1 MRLLL
6 SEAEAALRAV
16 FGAARFLR
24 ARQSAERGE
33 VVEVRWLPEQGR
45 YEGRLASPRSAS
57 VTATFSIDNGE
68 CIRFEGSCTCA
79 DRSDCVHPE
88 ALALLAS
95 AEGARPGETDRPAVA
110 KQPRGRDRVVKAPAW
125 EGAVSKLV
133 SAVAP
138 PQGNEEDDGQPPTL
152 GLQFEPLQQPATG
165 RAAPSWRIVLRPVI
179 PGRKGWVR
187 TGVSWSSL
195 GYTRFGSSNRAERH
209 KRLLQQI
216 VTLSSIDGG
225 SSYYGYVP
233 QTIFLDGFVG
243 RRIWD
248 LLSEA
253 QDVGLPM
260 MQSSG
265 GQGPVT
271 VTRSPG
277 RVSLAADR
285 ADDAMVLSAALVVD
299 GATIDDEGRMFVGR
313 PPHGVAWWD
322 SRGPGERLLRLAPL
336 AEPLTPAMAKA
347 LDAPA
352 IRIPPAD
359 EDRFFRD
366 VYPELTGRIS
376 VVAASAAVRLPTEG
390 PVRLLVAVERL
401 SGPRMSLGWHWVR
414 TVGGED
420 RLEPL
425 NGPAASDVQRR
436 QTLIDRVTGIVAGD
450 APSLLAPAATGMQ
463 LAAATVVSG
472 DEVIHLSA
480 DVLPRLAELD
490 GVEVRT
496 TGPEFR
502 EFEESPAIAFVDTD
516 GADGSDW
523 FDLAIR
529 VAVGGEN
536 VAFNELF
543 VALAEDR
550 RFLALPSGA
559 YFRLDRPEFQ
569 RLRELIEE
577 SRALEDVPPG
587 MIRVGRFQLG
597 VWQDLADLGE
607 VDGRA
612 RAWQESIRALTNVEP
627 VGRPE
632 PAGLDADLRPY
643 QRDGFAW
650 LTALYDCGLGGILAD
665 DMGLGKT
672 VQALAL
678 MCSVREQPGAGGPFL
693 VVAPASV
700 VSNWAA
706 EAHRFVPDLTARVVT
721 QARTRRG
728 IDMADVANG
737 ADLVITSY
745 TLFRL
750 EYDAY
755 EAVKWSGLVLDEA
768 QFIKNSQSQ
777 AHRCARRLPAPFK
790 LAITGTPMENN
801 LAELW
806 SLCAVTAPGLFPR
819 LDRFTEYY
827 RNPIERHQDSGRL
840 AQLRRRIR
848 PLVLR
853 RGKGEVAGDLPEKQ
867 EQVIELEL
875 NAKHRRLYQTY
886 LQRERQKVLGL
897 LGDLEKNRFEIFRS
911 LTLLRQASLDVT
923 LVDPRHHGVS
933 STKLDMLEEQ
943 ITGLVAEGHR
953 ALVFSQFTTFLTAA
967 RNRLE
972 QIGVRCCYLDGST
985 RNRATVIDEF
995 KTGTDPVFLISLKA
1009 GGFGLNLTEAD
1020 YCILLDP
1027 WWNPATEAQ
1036 AVDRAHRIGQTRP
1049 VMVYRLVAKDTI
1061 EEKVMALKA
1070 RKAELFSSVLDGG
1083 DFASARLT
1091 AADIRALLE

>member
-6 SEAEAALRAV
+6 SESEAALRAV
-16 FGAARFLR
+16 FGTPRFLR
-24 ARQSAERGE
+24 ARQSAAQAE
-33 VVEVRWLPEQGR
+33 VVEVRWRPEQGLF
-45 YEGRLASPRSAS
+45 EGRLASPRSAS
-57 VTATFSIDNGE
+57 VAATFSIHEGE
-68 CIRFEGSCTCA
+68 CTRFEGSCTCA

-95 AEGARPGETDRPAVA
+95 AKDARAGEIRRPSAA
-110 KQPRGRDRVVKAPAW
+110 EQPRGRGRVVRAPAW

-138 PQGNEEDDGQPPTL
+138 PRADEQDDGQPTL
-152 GLQFEPLQQPATG
+152 GLQFELMQQPAKG
-165 RAAPSWRIVLRPVI
+165 SAVASWRVVLRPVV

-195 GYTRFGSSNRAERH
+195 GYTRFGGKRAERH

-216 VTLSSIDGG
+216 VTLASIDGG
-225 SSYYGYVP
+225 SPYYGYVP
-233 QTIFLDGFVG
+233 QTISLDGFTG
-243 RRIWD
+243 QWIWD

-253 QDVGLPM
+253 QDAGLPM
-260 MQSSG
+260 VQYGS

-271 VTRSPG
+271 VTGSPA

-299 GATIDDEGRMFVGR
+299 GATVGDEGRMFVGR
-313 PPHGVAWWD
+313 PPHGVAWWH
-322 SRGPGERLLRLAPL
+322 SSGQGERWLRLAPL

-352 IRIPPAD
+352 IRIPPSD
-359 EDRFFRD
+359 EDRFLRD
-366 VYPELTGRIS
+366 VYPELIGRIS
-376 VVAASAAVRLPTEG
+376 VVAASAEVRLPAAG
-390 PVRLLVAVERL
+390 PVRLLAAVERL
-401 SGPRMSLGWHWVR
+401 SGLRMSLSWYWVR

-420 RLEPL
+420 RLDPFD
-425 NGPAASDVQRR
+425 GPAACDPEQR
-436 QTLIDRVTGIVAGD
+436 QALIHRVMEIVARE
-450 APSLLAPAATGMQ
+450 APSLLAPAATDMR
-463 LAAATVVSG
+463 LATATVVSG
-472 DEVIHLSA
+472 EEVIHLA
-480 DVLPRLAELD
+480 AEVLPRLAELD
-490 GVEVRT
+490 GVEVKT

-502 EFEESPAIAFVDTD
+502 ELGESPTIAFVDTD
-516 GADGSDW
+516 QAAGSDW
-523 FDLAIR
+523 FDLGIQ
-529 VAVGGEN
+529 VTVGGEH
-536 VAFNELF
+536 VAFNDLF
-543 VALAEDR
+543 VALAQDR
-550 RFLALPSGA
+550 RFLVLPSGA
-559 YFRLDRPEFQ
+559 YFRLDHPEFK

-577 SRALEDVPPG
+577 SRALEDAPAGVL
-587 MIRVGRFQLG
+587 RVGRFQLG
-597 VWQDLADLGE
+597 VWQELADLGE
-607 VDGRA
+607 LDGRA
-612 RAWQESIRALTNVEP
+612 RAWQESVRALTDAEP
-627 VGRPE
+627 VRRPE

-678 MCSVREQPGAGGPFL
+678 MCSIQEDAGAGEPFL

-706 EAHRFVPDLTARVVT
+706 EAHRFVPGLTVRVVN
-721 QARTRRG
+721 QARARRG
-728 IDMADVANG
+728 IDMADVAKG

-750 EYDAY
+750 EFDAY
-755 EAVKWSGLVLDEA
+755 EAVEWGGLVLDEA
-768 QFIKNSQSQ
+768 QFIKNPQSQ
-777 AHRCARRLPAPFK
+777 GHRCARRLRAPFK

-827 RNPIERHQDSGRL
+827 RKPIERHHDSDRL

-853 RGKGEVAGDLPEKQ
+853 RGKSEVAVDLPEKQ
-867 EQVIELEL
+867 EQVIELDL

-911 LTLLRQASLDVT
+911 LTLLRQASLDVS
-923 LVDPRHHGVS
+923 LVDPRHRGVS

-943 ITGLVAEGHR
+943 VNELVAEGHR

-972 QIGVRCCYLDGST
+972 EIGVRCSYLDGST
-985 RNRATVIDEF
+985 RNRAAVIDGF

-1020 YCILLDP
+1020 YCIMLDP

-1036 AVDRAHRIGQTRP
+1036 AVDRTHRIGQTRP
-1049 VMVYRLVAKDTI
+1049 VVVYRLVAKDTI

-1070 RKAELFSSVLDGG
+1070 RKAALFSSVLDGG
-1083 DFASARLT
+1083 DFESARLT
-1091 AADIRALLE
+1091 AADIRALLD